1 MAKKALRVAVVGV
14 GAAAQVSHI
23 PALKKGD
30 GVELVALCDPDEEKA
45 ARVAQ
50 RYGVPQT
57 VERID
62 DLLKDDALDALVIC
76 TPNYLHAPMAIAAL
90 QAGKHVMVE
99 RPLARNA
106 AEAEK
111 MVQAAKKADR
121 VLMCA
126 LSHRFRADSQILKKF
141 VDGREL
147 GRVFYA
153 KAGWLRQRANWKP
166 EDWRDKKRVA
176 GGGVLLDLGV
186 QMLDLTLWILGD
198 PGVESVT
205 ASAHF
210 PPQSEVEDSLSAFLR
225 LVGGSTLTLEVTW
238 GLLMEKDF
246 AYCNLFG
253 EHGAA
258 LWNPLR
264 MHRAM
269 HGSLVNVTPAMD
281 SPRNVYKQGAE
292 AQLAQFI
299 DCARKGTAPAGSLQE
314 ALLVMHL
321 VDAIYRSAETG
332 REVKLG

>member
-1 MAKKALRVAVVGV
+1 VAKKVVRVAVIGV
-14 GAAAQVSHI
+14 GAAAQVNHI
-23 PALKKGD
+23 PALKKSE
-30 GVELVALCDPDEEKA
+30 GVELVALCDRDEEKA
-45 ARVAQ
+45 SRVAQ
-50 RYGVPQT
+50 RYGVPRV
-57 VERID
+57 VESID
-62 DLLKDDALDALVIC
+62 ELLRDDELDALIIA

-90 QAGKHVMVE
+90 QAGKHVLVE

-111 MVQAAKKADR
+111 MAQAAKKADL
-121 VLMCA
+121 VLMCSLA
-126 LSHRFRADSQILKKF
+126 HRYRSDAQILKKF
-141 VDGREL
+141 VDGKEL

-153 KAGWLRQRANWKP
+153 KAGWLRQRSNWKP
-166 EDWRDKKRVA
+166 EDWRDKKRVT

-186 QMLDLTLWILGD
+186 QMLDLSLWMLGH
-198 PGVESVT
+198 PAVESVT

-210 PPQSEVEDSLSAFLR
+210 PPQTQVEDSLCAFLR
-225 LVGGSTLTLEVTW
+225 LETGAMLTLEVTW

-269 HGSLVNVTPAMD
+269 HGSLVNVTPAVD
-281 SPRNVYKQGAE
+281 SPRNVYKQAVE
-292 AQLAQFI
+292 AQIHSFLDAV
-299 DCARKGTAPAGSLQE
+299 RKGSASPSSVQE
-314 ALLVMHL
+314 ALTVMHL